1 MAKVEIE
8 HLTKIFGKRVKP
20 ALQMV
25 QQQASKT
32 EILKKTGATVGVY
45 DANLSI
51 EEGEI
56 LSSWDYQDRVSQ
68 RLFDC

>member
-32 EILKKTGATVGVY
+32 EILKRRVRQLGSMTRTCPSKK
-45 DANLSI
+45 
-51 EEGEI
+51 EKF